1 MIPILILS
9 LIIIIIIIIIITMNT
24 NIVRRRN
31 QTESVRQQSLGDSTV
46 KYR

>member
-9 LIIIIIIIIIITMNT
+9 LIIIIIIIIITMNT